1 MGYIYLTDSEID
13 SAKSTIDMAQDLNWA
28 LQLML
33 GPSRMYDGRKVDA
46 NETAIF
52 ARQLEYIFTQTYDV
66 EYPELQARSI
76 LPIISGIP
84 TGAEQHT
91 YSQFDSVGRAKFVEN
106 HDTDFPTVEVQGK
119 QFTGKIKS
127 IGAAYQYTLQELRAA
142 AMANF
147 QLDATKARMA
157 RLAVETLLDQV
168 AAYGDTNTGLLGIT
182 NATNVVATTKG
193 SQASGTTWAT
203 ATPAEILKD
212 VRAMFSKIWLQTKTT
227 HRGNTLLL
235 DSVNYD
241 ALANTDFSIVTGTTT
256 LVGSGNLLNYIQAN
270 VPGLQRII
278 PWQRLD
284 TAGAS
289 GVPRIMALDLN
300 PNVLGL
306 VIPQEFEQS
315 APQNAGFSTKILC
328 HMRTGGV
335 IVRYPL
341 ALTFMDGTR

>member
-13 SAKSTIDMAQDLNWA
+13 GAKSHIDMAAELNWA

-33 GPSRMYDGRKVDA
+33 GPSRMYDGRRVDA

-76 LPIISGIP
+76 LPIVSGIP
-84 TGAEQHT
+84 SGAELHT
-91 YSQFDSVGRAKFVEN
+91 YSQFDSVGKAKFVDS
-106 HDTDFPTVEVQGK
+106 HDTDFPTVEVKGL

-142 AMANF
+142 AMAGF

-168 AAYGDTNTGLLGIT
+168 AAYGDASTGLLGLT
-182 NATNVVATTKG
+182 NATNVPATTKVG
-193 SQASGTTWAT
+193 ATWDT
-203 ATPAEILKD
+203 ATPQVILAD
-212 VRAMFSKIWLQTKTT
+212 IRRMFSKIWLGTKTT
-227 HRGNTLLL
+227 HRANTLLL
-235 DSVNYD
+235 DSTNYD
-241 ALANTDFSIVTGTTT
+241 QLANTDFAIVSGTTT
-256 LVGSGNLLNYIQAN
+256 LVGSGNLLNYVQAN

-284 TAGAS
+284 TAGAD
-289 GVPRIMALDLN
+289 GKARIMALDLN

-315 APQNAGFSTKILC
+315 APQNAGFSTKTLC

-335 IVRYPL
+335 VVRYPL
-341 ALTFMDGTR
+341 AVTYMDGTRP

>member
-33 GPSRMYDGRKVDA
+33 GPSRMYDGRRVDA

-84 TGAEQHT
+84 SGAEQHT

-106 HDTDFPTVEVQGK
+106 HDTDFPTVEAKGL

-168 AAYGDTNTGLLGIT
+168 AAYGDAATGLLGLT
-182 NATNVVATTKG
+182 NATNVPSTAKVGVAWNDP
-193 SQASGTTWAT
+193 AI
-203 ATPAEILKD
+203 TPAIILRD
-212 VRAMFSKIWLQTKTT
+212 VRAMFSKIWLGTKTT
-227 HRGNTLLL
+227 HRANTLLL
-235 DSVNYD
+235 DSANYD
-241 ALANTDFSIVTGTTT
+241 LLANTDFAIVSGTTT
-256 LVGSGNLLNYIQAN
+256 LVGSGNLLSYIQAN

-289 GVPRIMALDLN
+289 SLARIMALDLN

-306 VIPQEFEQS
+306 VVPQEFEQS

-335 IVRYPL
+335 VVRYPL
-341 ALTFMDGTR
+341 AVTYMDGTRA